1 MAVGGTRVVGSR
13 MRVGRPAGGSVVAA
27 PAAPPRSGSSRAGWW
42 SAISATTS
50 ASPCPSPTRCCWPF
64 AHEGTAAAVE
74 AVYTEAVGAPSAG
87 WSASAPTGM
96 RGHHGD
102 GQSAATVAGSGFL
115 GWSMVHRA
123 ARPVA
128 GRPVGDPHWP
138 VHVTLANMTRGAD
151 GRWLT
156 VVGRWSTVAAD
167 ERDLMRPAP
176 AVDKLTQALVRNALH
191 RRYGVSFARNACT
204 GRVGVPAQALRAF
217 AKRGASIEALLA
229 DLGFDPGEASRAVQW
244 VAEQRTRGART
255 EAAAARGGGWDPVAI
270 ARRVLAGGGPDDAD
284 GPR

>member
-1 MAVGGTRVVGSR
+1 VWLFWKRQ
-13 MRVGRPAGGSVVAA
+13 
-27 PAAPPRSGSSRAGWW
+27 RAD
-42 SAISATTS
+42 
-50 ASPCPSPTRCCWPF
+50 
-64 AHEGTAAAVE
+64 E
-74 AVYTEAVGAPSAG
+74 
-87 WSASAPTGM
+87 M

-156 VVGRWSTVAAD
+156 VAGRWSTVAAD

-204 GRVGVPAQALRAF
+204 GLR
-217 AKRGASIEALLA
+217 RGA
-229 DLGFDPGEASRAVQW
+229 GPGAAGVRQTRRVDRGAAHRPGV
-244 VAEQRTRGART
+244 RRRGGGRGART
-255 EAAAARGGGWDPVAI
+255 DLVVLPCAGGTWPTLCGATHKAVKRVVQTQLAGCRAAVPGAAAPQLTTRSRPVA
-270 ARRVLAGGGPDDAD
+270 AKASRRDIGETRRPWAVSWRAGG
-284 GPR
+284 

>member
-1 MAVGGTRVVGSR
+1 MWHFWKRQRTD
-13 MRVGRPAGGSVVAA
+13 
-27 PAAPPRSGSSRAGWW
+27 
-42 SAISATTS
+42 
-50 ASPCPSPTRCCWPF
+50 
-64 AHEGTAAAVE
+64 E
-74 AVYTEAVGAPSAG
+74 
-87 WSASAPTGM
+87 M

-138 VHVTLANMTRGAD
+138 VHVALANMTRGAD

-156 VVGRWSTVAAD
+156 VAGRWSTVAAD

-176 AVDKLTQALVRNALH
+176 AVDKLTQALVRNALY

-204 GRVGVPAQALRAF
+204 GLR
-217 AKRGASIEALLA
+217 RGA
-229 DLGFDPGEASRAVQW
+229 GPGAAGVRQTRRVDRGAAHRPGV
-244 VAEQRTRGART
+244 RRRGGGRGART
-255 EAAAARGGGWDPVAI
+255 GISRAPLRRRDVAHALRCDPQGGEAGCPDAAGRVSRGRPRCGSAATNDAVAAGRGHGVETGYRRNEAALGRCRGERVAHH
-270 ARRVLAGGGPDDAD
+270 GAD
-284 GPR
+284 HERPTK

>member
-1 MAVGGTRVVGSR
+1 
-13 MRVGRPAGGSVVAA
+13 
-27 PAAPPRSGSSRAGWW
+27 
-42 SAISATTS
+42 
-50 ASPCPSPTRCCWPF
+50 
-64 AHEGTAAAVE
+64 
-74 AVYTEAVGAPSAG
+74 
-87 WSASAPTGM
+87 M

-102 GQSAATVAGSGFL
+102 GTSAATVAGSGFL

-138 VHVTLANMTRGAD
+138 VHVTLANMPRGAD

-156 VVGRWSTVAAD
+156 VAGRWSTVAAD

-217 AKRGASIEALLA
+217 AKRGASIECGAGCSSVSDSRIPLSN
-229 DLGFDPGEASRAVQW
+229 PGVRPCPWTSIVCITA
-244 VAEQRTRGART
+244 ART
-255 EAAAARGGGWDPVAI
+255 TSSSSPMIDH
-270 ARRVLAGGGPDDAD
+270 
-284 GPR
+284 